1 MSDQPSVSITSDGNK
16 HRLVIDG
23 EDVSRDVT
31 NVEVSISAGGYPKV
45 AVDLIHSHVDLD
57 LTKADVEVN
66 VTAPQRRLLIAAGWT
81 PPEKTE
87 RDPDSDTVTLDREG
101 LTEPGIL
108 RLAANDLRY
117 NYHLGVYGLPK
128 SLPDTLDALA
138 DAMEGD
144 R

>member
-1 MSDQPSVSITSDGNK
+1 MSDQTSVSITSDHGK

-31 NVEVSISAGGYPKV
+31 DVGVSISASGYPKV
-45 AVDLIHSHVDLD
+45 DVTFARPSVDLD
-57 LTKADVEVN
+57 LSSADVEVN
-66 VTAPQRRLLIAAGWT
+66 VTAMQRRLLVAAGWS

-108 RLAANDLRY
+108 RLAANDLRR
-117 NYHLGVYGLPK
+117 NYHLGIYGLPK
-128 SLPDTLDALA
+128 SLPATLDALA